1 MQLIFTNPA
10 QKAGNMGKEEHW
22 EMLFWTKEEYLK
34 FADTKR
40 FIIGIVPVSS
50 CRERGISAGDRK
62 SIDGKI
68 RQYGKTSVIYN
79 IQNST
84 NRGRTGKGKTR
95 ILG

>member
-1 MQLIFTNPA
+1 MKIT
-10 QKAGNMGKEEHW
+10 G
-22 EMLFWTKEEYLK
+22 T
-34 FADTKR
+34 DTQR
-40 FIIGIVPVSS
+40 FITGIVPVSS

-95 ILG
+95 VLG